1 MASLPRPQMLT
12 SSHFEFDSV
21 NRILLRRLQGRITE
35 EALESLHLEGHK
47 YRTATKPRAEIVDC
61 SCVTETTISSDRIRQ
76 LARQQPAEPDI
87 TLVIVS
93 PATAAFGLGRMFQ
106 IVGESTRPSLT
117 LVRTVDEA
125 LAALG
130 VQSPHFEP
138 LA

>member
-1 MASLPRPQMLT
+1 M
-12 SSHFEFDSV
+12 
-21 NRILLRRLQGRITE
+21 TE
-35 EALESLHLEGHK
+35 EALESLYLEGDK

-61 SCVTETTISSDRIRQ
+61 SCVTETTISCDRIRQ
-76 LARQQPAEPDI
+76 LARQQPAESDI

-106 IVGESTRPSLT
+106 IAAESTRPSLMV
-117 LVRTVDEA
+117 VRTVDEA

-130 VQSPHFEP
+130 VQSPHFAP